1 MLKEPGENTVQYM
14 YMVFTCT
21 CIRISFPHSC
31 RTGCKPF
38 VEVHQDGERVYA
50 SATHESME
58 SIRSFHSEDGCVEI
72 PLSARIRGNLL
83 VVVHHIRA
91 IPVAKKAG
99 IVRLFH
105 I

>member
-1 MLKEPGENTVQYM
+1 M
-14 YMVFTCT
+14 YMVFTCN
-21 CIRISFPHSC
+21 RISFPHSC